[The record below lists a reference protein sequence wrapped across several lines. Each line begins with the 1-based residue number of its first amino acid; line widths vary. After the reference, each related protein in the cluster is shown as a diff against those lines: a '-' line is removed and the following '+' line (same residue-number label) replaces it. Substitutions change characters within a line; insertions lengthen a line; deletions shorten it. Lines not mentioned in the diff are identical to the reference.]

1 MIKYR
6 GFFFAKIKGFKDINA
21 TVKWFVPHCVPAQ
34 LDVPSI
40 KFIDNKFDKMN
51 YCCSCQV
58 YKEPTCDVFH

>member
-1 MIKYR
+1 MINYR

-21 TVKWFVPHCVPAQ
+21 TVKLFVPHCVPAQ